1 MPIYTFGTCLGFNQ
15 HKNPHDQATIREMTA
30 VGSLGCSSCPSNWPF
45 KQGGHSKLWPS
56 GSCHTTEVHYE
67 CITFLEWGFLW
78 DVLLWRRTEWARLL
92 TAQGNQILK
101 RRIPSIAFRKQPWQ
115 PREIKI
121 PQPLPQRD
129 SVQPVTYL
137 APYQGFT
144 WLEAQRVPCLPL
156 PVPSSPFQSL
166 NISHVQITTQV
177 NHDASIIK
185 LMISATY
192 VSPCIWQNSAG
203 AEVMV
208 TWLQHSTKRA
218 HWTEDV
224 HYRRGRDRDLD

>member
-1 MPIYTFGTCLGFNQ
+1 MNASPSLSGFFFETFFYGEGQNE
-15 HKNPHDQATIREMTA
+15 H
-30 VGSLGCSSCPSNWPF
+30 
-45 KQGGHSKLWPS
+45 
-56 GSCHTTEVHYE
+56 
-67 CITFLEWGFLW
+67 
-78 DVLLWRRTEWARLL
+78 DVLLS
-92 TAQGNQILK
+92 AQGNQILK
-101 RRIPSIAFRKQPWQ
+101 RRIPSLAFRKQPWQ

-137 APYQGFT
+137 AQYQGFT

-156 PVPSSPFQSL
+156 PVPKYITCADNSAHNSLLKWIMMQASS
-166 NISHVQITTQV
+166 N
-177 NHDASIIK
+177 
-185 LMISATY
+185 MIPATY

-208 TWLQHSTKRA
+208 TWLQHNTKRA
-218 HWTEDV
+218 HWTEDA